1 LLARIGRTLVDVFAD
16 SIVGVGHVLVAVFA
30 RALVRSSGI
39 SADGFEAAFVS
50 AKSAL
55 VDVGASRVVAD
66 TRPAGGAVA
75 LVRAF
80 CIAANFSEVV
90 AIVGAVSALVD
101 IFAADINCVTVAI
114 RTGALA
120 VEITVR
126 NARCVVCEG
135 FSDMSGSAETSSLAL
150 ALSAEG
156 EVEVGI
162 ANVIEVVQSRVTC
175 SEALVVDAFVKLLVF
190 AASDREV
197 ARIFL
202 DTASAHA
209 NGAVALVGTVVI
221 QAIRPVVDL
230 AGCVLRSR
238 TLVDVL
244 ANIAVGCVSFIT
256 LAVV

>member
-1 LLARIGRTLVDVFAD
+1 MLARIGRTLVDVFAD
-16 SIVGVGHVLVAVFA
+16 SIVGVGHVLPAVFA
-30 RALVRSSGI
+30 RALVRSSGV

-50 AKSAL
+50 SKSTL

-66 TRPAGGAVA
+66 SRPTGCAVA
-75 LVRAF
+75 LERAF

-101 IFAADINCVTVAI
+101 VLAADINRVAVTV

-126 NARCVVCEG
+126 NAWCVVCEG
-135 FSDMSGSAETSSLAL
+135 FSDMSGSAKTSSLAL
-150 ALSAEG
+150 ALGAEG

-162 ANVIEVVQSRVTC
+162 ANVIEVVQRCVTC
-175 SEALVVDAFVKLLVF
+175 SEALVVDTFVEFLVV

-197 ARIFL
+197 ARVFF

-209 NGAVALVGTVVI
+209 TGAAALV
-221 QAIRPVVDL
+221 
-230 AGCVLRSR
+230 
-238 TLVDVL
+238 
-244 ANIAVGCVSFIT
+244 
-256 LAVV
+256 